1 MEKAKNEGKNKIK
14 ERKVR
19 DKEARQRDRKA
30 IQRVRDPLT
39 HPVTPPPT
47 PMSCRRDAC
56 ESETHLD
63 LATQYPRQQDPLAAF
78 ASCLKPTCHRRSQVF
93 TLIFSFKT

>member
-1 MEKAKNEGKNKIK
+1 MEKAKNEGKKKRK

-30 IQRVRDPLT
+30 IQRVRDPFT

-56 ESETHLD
+56 ESETRLD

-78 ASCLKPTCHRRSQVF
+78 ASCLKPTCHRRS
-93 TLIFSFKT
+93 